1 MTKEDIAEEMTE
13 YDGILFFDTNKMNPN
28 LRPEIIS
35 SGAVQIGTQELLQ
48 MQLNL
53 ASEIT
58 NVSGALQGKT
68 PTAGT
73 SAARYA
79 QETQNATTSLE
90 SLMQDFTSFTEQIAR
105 KKCMFIKQ
113 FYRNGRVVYNSMRQ
127 LIDYDNLSCRDVDF
141 EINIKEAA
149 ATAAYQTYVNDQ
161 AMQLLQLGIIDGET
175 YLSICNLPFKD
186 DALAAIEQRKAQQV
200 AMQQQMEQQLAAN
213 PANQQQV
220 ANAQQMLQ
228 AA

>member
-1 MTKEDIAEEMTE
+1 
-13 YDGILFFDTNKMNPN
+13 
-28 LRPEIIS
+28 
-35 SGAVQIGTQELLQ
+35 
-48 MQLNL
+48 
-53 ASEIT
+53 
-58 NVSGALQGKT
+58 
-68 PTAGT
+68 
-73 SAARYA
+73 
-79 QETQNATTSLE
+79 
-90 SLMQDFTSFTEQIAR
+90 
-105 KKCMFIKQ
+105 
-113 FYRNGRVVYNSMRQ
+113 
-127 LIDYDNLSCRDVDF
+127 VDF

-186 DALAAIEQRKAQQV
+186 DALAAIEQRKAQQM

>member
-1 MTKEDIAEEMTE
+1 
-13 YDGILFFDTNKMNPN
+13 MNPN

-53 ASEIT
+53 AREIT

-113 FYRNGRVVYNSMRQ
+113 FYRNGRVVCNSMRQ

-186 DALAAIEQRKAQQV
+186 DALAAIEQRKAQQM